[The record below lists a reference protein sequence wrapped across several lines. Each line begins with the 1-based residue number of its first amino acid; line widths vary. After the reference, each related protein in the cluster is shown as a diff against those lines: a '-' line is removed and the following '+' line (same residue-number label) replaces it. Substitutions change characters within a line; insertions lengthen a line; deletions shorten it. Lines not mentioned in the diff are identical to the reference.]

1 MFIRS
6 ISGIRAIVETH
17 LKDEVI
23 RKYIQG
29 AHQIYQEGA
38 IIVGRDSRP
47 SGQLITNVVID
58 EFIRLGRNV
67 IFCDIVPTPTVQF
80 MVEQT
85 DAAGGLVITASHN
98 PEEWNGLKFVRSD
111 GTFFLPE
118 ENEKLFEVVDANTKH
133 KESKVRGIVL
143 EDKNAIQKH
152 IIKNASL
159 KCVDTYKI
167 RKRKFKVV
175 IDAINGAGAVAV
187 PAMLEALGCEVIPI
201 NCEPTGDFVHG
212 TEPLPEN
219 LKELCDAVVDN
230 NADIGFAVDP
240 DADRLAVVDE
250 KGNPIG
256 EEYTLVLATEG
267 YINTTGRNETFV
279 TNLSTTMA
287 LDKLAEQYGCNVVRS
302 AVGEINVVQ
311 KMLEIGAN
319 LGGEGNGGV
328 ILKEAHLG
336 RDSLVGVTMVLNRL
350 AQSKETV
357 SEIKKQLP
365 QFEIVKDKVVLNRA
379 DVCMPDPTAVFDRA
393 KTIFNDAEINTVD
406 GLKFIWDDKWLHLR
420 ASNTE
425 PILRIYAEAS
435 TISIAKNLISIL
447 KTAIS

>member
-1 MFIRS
+1 MLIRS
-6 ISGIRAIVETH
+6 ISGIRGIVETH
-17 LKDEVI
+17 LADNVI
-23 RKYIQG
+23 RKYVQG
-29 AHQIYQEGA
+29 AHQIYQDGA

-47 SGQLITNVVID
+47 SGAMITDSVID

-85 DAAGGLVITASHN
+85 DAAGGIIITASHN
-98 PEEWNGLKFVRSD
+98 PEEWNGLKFVRTD
-111 GTFFLPE
+111 GTFFLPN
-118 ENEKLFEVVDANTKH
+118 ENERLFELVDKGIKVEN
-133 KESKVRGIVL
+133 SKVRGIVL

-152 IIKNASL
+152 IIKIASL
-159 KCVDTYKI
+159 KCVDIYQI
-167 RKRKFKVV
+167 RKRQFKVV
-175 IDAINGAGAVAV
+175 IDAINGAGAIAV
-187 PAMLEALGCEVIPI
+187 PAMLEALSCEVITI

-219 LKELCDAVVDN
+219 LVELSKAVIEN

-250 KGNPIG
+250 KGKSIG

-267 YINTTGRNETFV
+267 YIKTTGEKETFV

-287 LDKLAEQYGCNVVRS
+287 LDKLAERYDCKVERS

-311 KMLEIGAN
+311 KMLEIDAN

-328 ILKEAHLG
+328 ILREAHLG

-350 AQSKETV
+350 AQSEQPLSKIMET
-357 SEIKKQLP
+357 LP
-365 QFEIVKDKVVLNRA
+365 QFAMVKDRLELNRA
-379 DVCMPDPTAVFDRA
+379 AVCMPDQTAVFDKA
-393 KTIFNDAEINTVD
+393 KAIFSDAEVNTED
-406 GLKFIWDDKWLHLR
+406 GLKFIWDDCWLHLR

-435 TISIAKNLISIL
+435 TKKEAQELVHTL
-447 KTAIS
+447 KSKL

>member
-1 MFIRS
+1 MLIRS
-6 ISGIRAIVETH
+6 ISGVRGIVDTH
-17 LKDEVI
+17 LTDDVI
-23 RKYIQG
+23 RNYVRC
-29 AHQIYQEGA
+29 AHQIYQDGA
-38 IIVGRDSRP
+38 IIIGRDSRQ
-47 SGQLITNVVID
+47 SGLMITNTVID

-85 DAAGGLVITASHN
+85 DAAGGLIITASHN
-98 PEEWNGLKFVRSD
+98 PEEWNGLKFVRAD

-118 ENEKLFEVVDANTKH
+118 ENERLFKEVDRGIKVKD
-133 KESKVRGIVL
+133 SKVRGIVF

-159 KCVDTYKI
+159 KCVDVYQI
-167 RKRKFKVV
+167 RKRQFKVV
-175 IDAINGAGAVAV
+175 IDAINGAGAIAV

-212 TEPLPEN
+212 TEPLPQN
-219 LKELCDAVVDN
+219 LKELSKAVIEN

-240 DADRLAVVDE
+240 DADRLAIVDE
-250 KGNPIG
+250 KGTAIG
-256 EEYTLVLATEG
+256 EEYTLVLATDG
-267 YINTTGRNETFV
+267 YINTVGSKETFV

-287 LDKLAEQYGCNVVRS
+287 LDKLAEKHGCAVERS

-328 ILKEAHLG
+328 ILREAHLG
-336 RDSLVGVTMVLNRL
+336 RDSLVGVTMVLNCL
-350 AQSKETV
+350 AQSDEPLSGIMNK
-357 SEIKKQLP
+357 LP
-365 QFEIVKDKVVLNRA
+365 QFEMVKERLELNRA
-379 DVCMPDPTAVFDRA
+379 DVCTPDPIAVFDRA
-393 KTIFNDAEINTVD
+393 KSIFSDAEVNTVD
-406 GLKFIWDDKWLHLR
+406 GLKFIWDDRWLHLR

-425 PILRIYAEAS
+425 PILRIYAEAP
-435 TISIAKNLISIL
+435 TKREAQELVQTL
-447 KTAIS
+447 KSEL